1 MHSQNR
7 QELKAAFIDKAAND
21 CRQNDIPGKE
31 FTMASTE
38 TTLKGIY
45 DQPNFMQRD
54 FQMPRNSRK
63 AVNFE
68 QDLIILGVP
77 VLIC

>member
-21 CRQNDIPGKE
+21 CRQNDIPGNK

-38 TTLKGIY
+38 TTE
-45 DQPNFMQRD
+45 RD
-54 FQMPRNSRK
+54 IRSAQLYAKRF
-63 AVNFE
+63 
-68 QDLIILGVP
+68 
-77 VLIC
+77 